1 MSQWHE
7 QIKQKLGLQQRVLR
21 PIYTAFPLSSLVFGW
36 RPNRNSGAKI
46 VKGERTGKRKR
57 KFSVAIAEPPPILL
71 KDSARRNA
79 DEKRQ
84 KKRVGCEPTPWMLND
99 TRFDHT
105 HNPFGVAVV
114 ALRVVFLVEAVAKEH
129 RDALIQVGLE

>member
-46 VKGERTGKRKR
+46 VKGEMQTKKGK
-57 KFSVAIAEPPPILL
+57 
-71 KDSARRNA
+71 
-79 DEKRQ
+79 
-84 KKRVGCEPTPWMLND
+84 KKSRL
-99 TRFDHT
+99 
-105 HNPFGVAVV
+105 
-114 ALRVVFLVEAVAKEH
+114 
-129 RDALIQVGLE
+129 

>member
-21 PIYTAFPLSSLVFGW
+21 PIYTAFPLSGLVFGW

-57 KFSVAIAEPPPILL
+57 KFSVASAERLLSYLKIVKGERTRLKRKFSVVIAEPPPILL

-84 KKRVGCEPTPWMLND
+84 KKSRL
-99 TRFDHT
+99 
-105 HNPFGVAVV
+105 
-114 ALRVVFLVEAVAKEH
+114 
-129 RDALIQVGLE
+129 